1 MSSSQRASRSPGDST
16 SQRESGGPSA
26 YEPPELANLPTS
38 VSPSQLSPSMI
49 GPPPSFYDPNQAVT
63 PEGLD
68 YHQWMMA
75 NGYGP
80 GPAQAQAS
88 GNVPFQ
94 QPSQLH
100 HVSPAPNQYT
110 FVQQEQYGPEP
121 YDSHIVHQAQTADR
135 LQRALPTS
143 RRGGGVNYPAA
154 PPLRMPTG
162 PPGAYQQSQQSP
174 PQQQQPFE
182 LQSPAGTEG
191 YYYQDAPL
199 QAPQHQQQPPQQ
211 QPQQQQ
217 RAPHSSYNFVGYQPD
232 QYTTPTYTPGSDFT
246 NLPSSGSTPS
256 QGPPSAHP
264 QTQQQQPLASSSR
277 HASGSGAAR
286 GRGRGVKTTKRPRV
300 DDSQDGG
307 DSDSGS
313 DSEPLQNT
321 TGFSTVS
328 VPPPQGQGSLPTRLP
343 GACKHCKKLKMRCE
357 FPPDDNTCKRCKSG
371 GHQCIVEGRKPRNAP
386 NKREYLLAQI
396 RQKNAIIESLLKQI
410 HNPYLATPM
419 SIASYRMATSP
430 TDQNNQ
436 NVLAWL
442 DRLQASVQAAG
453 TAGGL
458 SAFKMD
464 VRADGPSDD
473 SEEDGADGAG
483 GEPTERG
490 SVGHGQPEDDEPL
503 KDAEDRPTAL
513 PNEAVPIGL
522 LANLALDN
530 KSKRK
535 KKVSAK
541 PKDNESS
548 DDDVGVACETFF
560 DPGPAFNLGLR
571 ATMIESV
578 SPPEILVHGLV
589 TPDDVEKLFK
599 IFFEKVN
606 PHCDV
611 LDPIL
616 HTPASTFARCPFLFT
631 VVCAISSRYY
641 TEKSEIY
648 PIAMHFAKHAAASA
662 LLNGWKSVELSQAY
676 ILMSLY
682 GVPAR
687 RWEEDRNWL
696 YTGLAIRIATDLNL
710 HVVSNVK
717 PKTEKQER
725 EMINQTR
732 VWLLCFNLDRSTAS
746 QFGKPSTIKEDYT
759 IRHSND
765 WYKSSRMNSP
775 LNIGTSA
782 YAQLLRVVSRFHEA
796 IYSDPES
803 PTGLNQHLDFR
814 SVILEHDEQLT
825 VFFNEWMDRFQRDS
839 DMTDP
844 VLKFRAELLPFLTA
858 YSRLVMYSFGFQQAF
873 KRGFQPEDHMFLEKC
888 YELATTVITILVDSL
903 IPTGYMSTSPDGYF
917 VFASFAS
924 AFLLKL
930 LRPEFSGFVPRERQQ
945 AIFDLISRLIDK
957 LGSPDV
963 AIDERHTPALH
974 SRFLHGLLRKH
985 RRDLAVSSRPS
996 DAHGP
1001 PSQPQPQASN
1011 RGAAPGSANSN
1022 TSTTAFQQS
1031 QASASQ
1037 YGGLG
1042 SAGAG
1047 GAPYNNIT
1055 ASIAGSSPAAFS
1067 DSSFTLG
1074 GLSPSSSSPV
1084 FETEPSYMAVNG
1096 NGHVNGHDAAG
1107 MFQFGAQSD
1116 ENWGAL
1122 LALQNPNYW
1131 KDMMMPGFTWPESPS
1146 SMQEHTMTNGFDT
1159 SFGYQMAAPLSG

>member
-1 MSSSQRASRSPGDST
+1 MSADASASSPSSDSDGFVHVGDEEDADWTVVLSRAS
-16 SQRESGGPSA
+16 
-26 YEPPELANLPTS
+26 
-38 VSPSQLSPSMI
+38 
-49 GPPPSFYDPNQAVT
+49 
-63 PEGLD
+63 
-68 YHQWMMA
+68 
-75 NGYGP
+75 
-80 GPAQAQAS
+80 
-88 GNVPFQ
+88 
-94 QPSQLH
+94 
-100 HVSPAPNQYT
+100 
-110 FVQQEQYGPEP
+110 
-121 YDSHIVHQAQTADR
+121 
-135 LQRALPTS
+135 
-143 RRGGGVNYPAA
+143 
-154 PPLRMPTG
+154 
-162 PPGAYQQSQQSP
+162 
-174 PQQQQPFE
+174 
-182 LQSPAGTEG
+182 
-191 YYYQDAPL
+191 
-199 QAPQHQQQPPQQ
+199 
-211 QPQQQQ
+211 
-217 RAPHSSYNFVGYQPD
+217 
-232 QYTTPTYTPGSDFT
+232 
-246 NLPSSGSTPS
+246 
-256 QGPPSAHP
+256 
-264 QTQQQQPLASSSR
+264 
-277 HASGSGAAR
+277 
-286 GRGRGVKTTKRPRV
+286 
-300 DDSQDGG
+300 
-307 DSDSGS
+307 
-313 DSEPLQNT
+313 
-321 TGFSTVS
+321 
-328 VPPPQGQGSLPTRLP
+328 
-343 GACKHCKKLKMRCE
+343 
-357 FPPDDNTCKRCKSG
+357 
-371 GHQCIVEGRKPRNAP
+371 
-386 NKREYLLAQI
+386 KREYLLAQI

-453 TAGGL
+453 ASAGA

-464 VRADGPSDD
+464 ARAEGHSDD
-473 SEEDGADGAG
+473 SDDEGQDGAA

-490 SVGHGQPEDDEPL
+490 SVGQPEDDEPL

-513 PNEAVPIGL
+513 PSEAVPIGL

-535 KKVSAK
+535 KKTPAK
-541 PKDNESS
+541 PKEGESS

-599 IFFEKVN
+599 IYFERVN
-606 PHCDV
+606 VHCDV
-611 LDPIL
+611 LDPVL

-641 TEKSEIY
+641 TEKSDIY

-725 EMINQTR
+725 EMVNQTR
-732 VWLLCFNLDRSTAS
+732 VWLLCFNLDRSTSA

-765 WYKSSRMNSP
+765 WYKSSRMNSA

-782 YAQLLRVVSRFHEA
+782 YAQMLRVVSRFHEA
-796 IYSDPES
+796 VYSDPES
-803 PTGLNQHLDFR
+803 PTGLNQNLDFR
-814 SVILEHDEQLT
+814 SVILDYDSQLT
-825 VFFNEWMDRFQRDS
+825 QYFEEWMDRFRRDS

-844 VLKFRAELLPFLTA
+844 ALKFRAELLPFLTGYA
-858 YSRLVMYSFGFQQAF
+858 RLVMYSFGFQQAF
-873 KRGFQPEDHMFLEKC
+873 RRGFQPEDQLFLEKC
-888 YELATTVITILVDSL
+888 FESAKAVIVTLVDTL
-903 IPTGYMSTSPDGYF
+903 IPTGYMRTSPDGYF

-930 LRPEFSGFVPRERQQ
+930 LRPEFAHSVSRERQQ
-945 AIFDLISRLIDK
+945 EIFDLITRLIEK
-957 LGSPDV
+957 LGSPEV

-985 RRDLAVSSRPS
+985 RRDLAVSARLS
-996 DAHGP
+996 DQQP
-1001 PSQPQPQASN
+1001 PSQPPAQTATRNASGN
-1011 RGAAPGSANSN
+1011 ATGSSSN
-1022 TSTTAFQQS
+1022 FQQQPS
-1031 QASASQ
+1031 PGQAAASQ
-1037 YGGLG
+1037 YGPLG
-1042 SAGAG
+1042 SAPG
-1047 GAPYNNIT
+1047 GSYE
-1055 ASIAGSSPAAFS
+1055 SIAGSSPASFS
-1067 DSSFTLG
+1067 DSSYTM
-1074 GLSPSSSSPV
+1074 PTSPV
-1084 FETEPSYMAVNG
+1084 FETEPAYTAVNDG
-1096 NGHVNGHDAAG
+1096 SPNG
-1107 MFQFGAQSD
+1107 MFQFGTQQD

-1131 KDMMMPGFTWPESPS
+1131 KDMMMPGFTWPESPP
-1146 SMQEHTMTNGFDT
+1146 SMDSHMSNGYENTFNQ
-1159 SFGYQMAAPLSG
+1159 YQMSAPIISG

>member
-1 MSSSQRASRSPGDST
+1 MCSDSSSSSDGFVHVEED
-16 SQRESGGPSA
+16 
-26 YEPPELANLPTS
+26 ELADWTVVL
-38 VSPSQLSPSMI
+38 
-49 GPPPSFYDPNQAVT
+49 
-63 PEGLD
+63 
-68 YHQWMMA
+68 
-75 NGYGP
+75 P
-80 GPAQAQAS
+80 GPRRRRRTD
-88 GNVPFQ
+88 
-94 QPSQLH
+94 L
-100 HVSPAPNQYT
+100 APCL
-110 FVQQEQYGPEP
+110 
-121 YDSHIVHQAQTADR
+121 A
-135 LQRALPTS
+135 
-143 RRGGGVNYPAA
+143 RR
-154 PPLRMPTG
+154 RT
-162 PPGAYQQSQQSP
+162 
-174 PQQQQPFE
+174 
-182 LQSPAGTEG
+182 
-191 YYYQDAPL
+191 
-199 QAPQHQQQPPQQ
+199 
-211 QPQQQQ
+211 
-217 RAPHSSYNFVGYQPD
+217 
-232 QYTTPTYTPGSDFT
+232 
-246 NLPSSGSTPS
+246 
-256 QGPPSAHP
+256 
-264 QTQQQQPLASSSR
+264 
-277 HASGSGAAR
+277 
-286 GRGRGVKTTKRPRV
+286 
-300 DDSQDGG
+300 
-307 DSDSGS
+307 
-313 DSEPLQNT
+313 
-321 TGFSTVS
+321 
-328 VPPPQGQGSLPTRLP
+328 
-343 GACKHCKKLKMRCE
+343 
-357 FPPDDNTCKRCKSG
+357 
-371 GHQCIVEGRKPRNAP
+371 
-386 NKREYLLAQI
+386 
-396 RQKNAIIESLLKQI
+396 I

-453 TAGGL
+453 ASGGAN
-458 SAFKMD
+458 AFKMD
-464 VRADGPSDD
+464 TRAEGASDESDD
-473 SEEDGADGAG
+473 EGQDGGA

-490 SVGHGQPEDDEPL
+490 SVGQPEDDEPL

-535 KKVSAK
+535 KKAPAK
-541 PKDNESS
+541 PKEGESS

-599 IFFEKVN
+599 IYFERVN
-606 PHCDV
+606 VHCDV
-611 LDPIL
+611 LDPVL

-725 EMINQTR
+725 EMVNQTR
-732 VWLLCFNLDRSTAS
+732 VWLLCFNLDRSTSA

-759 IRHSND
+759 IRHSD
-765 WYKSSRMNSP
+765 EWYKSSRMNDA

-782 YAQLLRVVSRFHEA
+782 YAQMLRVVSRFHEA
-796 IYSDPES
+796 VYSDPDS
-803 PTGLNQHLDFR
+803 PTGLNQNLDFR
-814 SVILEHDEQLT
+814 SVILEYDRELT
-825 VFFNEWMDRFQRDS
+825 QYFEEWMERFRRDS

-844 VLKFRAELLPFLTA
+844 ALKFRAELLPFLTG

-873 KRGFQPEDHMFLEKC
+873 RRGFQPEDQLFLEKC
-888 YELATTVITILVDSL
+888 FESAKAVIMTLVDSL
-903 IPTGYMSTSPDGYF
+903 IPTGYMRTSPDGHF

-930 LRPEFSGFVPRERQQ
+930 LRPEFAHHVSRERQQ
-945 AIFDLISRLIDK
+945 EIFDLITRLIEK
-957 LGSPDV
+957 LGSPEV

-985 RRDLAVSSRPS
+985 RRDLAVSARLP
-996 DAHGP
+996 DQRP
-1001 PSQPQPQASN
+1001 PSQPPAQTATRN
-1011 RGAAPGSANSN
+1011 APASANSSN
-1022 TSTTAFQQS
+1022 SSSYFQEQS
-1031 QASASQ
+1031 RAK
-1037 YGGLG
+1037 
-1042 SAGAG
+1042 
-1047 GAPYNNIT
+1047 
-1055 ASIAGSSPAAFS
+1055 ASIAGSSPASFS
-1067 DSSFTLG
+1067 DSSYTM
-1074 GLSPSSSSPV
+1074 PTSPV
-1084 FETEPSYMAVNG
+1084 FETEPAYAAVNG
-1096 NGHVNGHDAAG
+1096 DSPNG
-1107 MFQFGAQSD
+1107 MFQFGTQQD

-1131 KDMMMPGFTWPESPS
+1131 KDMMMPGFTWPESPPS
-1146 SMQEHTMTNGFDT
+1146 VDHHMSNGYDT
-1159 SFGYQMAAPLSG
+1159 FNQYQMSAPIISG

>member
-1 MSSSQRASRSPGDST
+1 MTSMSSDYSSDKSWS
-16 SQRESGGPSA
+16 SLS
-26 YEPPELANLPTS
+26 
-38 VSPSQLSPSMI
+38 SPSSI
-49 GPPPSFYDPNQAVT
+49 
-63 PEGLD
+63 
-68 YHQWMMA
+68 
-75 NGYGP
+75 
-80 GPAQAQAS
+80 
-88 GNVPFQ
+88 
-94 QPSQLH
+94 
-100 HVSPAPNQYT
+100 
-110 FVQQEQYGPEP
+110 
-121 YDSHIVHQAQTADR
+121 
-135 LQRALPTS
+135 
-143 RRGGGVNYPAA
+143 
-154 PPLRMPTG
+154 
-162 PPGAYQQSQQSP
+162 
-174 PQQQQPFE
+174 
-182 LQSPAGTEG
+182 
-191 YYYQDAPL
+191 
-199 QAPQHQQQPPQQ
+199 
-211 QPQQQQ
+211 
-217 RAPHSSYNFVGYQPD
+217 
-232 QYTTPTYTPGSDFT
+232 
-246 NLPSSGSTPS
+246 
-256 QGPPSAHP
+256 
-264 QTQQQQPLASSSR
+264 ASSSGGFLDGDESLADWNLILPR
-277 HASGSGAAR
+277 HS
-286 GRGRGVKTTKRPRV
+286 
-300 DDSQDGG
+300 
-307 DSDSGS
+307 
-313 DSEPLQNT
+313 
-321 TGFSTVS
+321 
-328 VPPPQGQGSLPTRLP
+328 
-343 GACKHCKKLKMRCE
+343 
-357 FPPDDNTCKRCKSG
+357 
-371 GHQCIVEGRKPRNAP
+371 
-386 NKREYLLAQI
+386 KREYLLAQI

-442 DRLQASVQAAG
+442 DRLQASVQAAR
-453 TAGGL
+453 ASGGL
-458 SAFKMD
+458 NAFKMD
-464 VRADGPSDD
+464 SRADGASDD
-473 SEEDGADGAG
+473 SEEDGAEGAG

-490 SVGHGQPEDDEPL
+490 SVGQPEDDEPL

-513 PNEAVPIGL
+513 ANEAVPIGL

-530 KSKRK
+530 KSKRRK
-535 KKVSAK
+535 KPAAK

-578 SPPEILVHGLV
+578 SPPDILVHGLV

-611 LDPIL
+611 LDPVL

-725 EMINQTR
+725 EMVNQTR
-732 VWLLCFNLDRSTAS
+732 VWLLCFNLDRSTAA

-782 YAQLLRVVSRFHEA
+782 YAQMLRVVSRFHEA

-803 PTGLNQHLDFR
+803 PTGLTQNLDFR

-825 VFFNEWMDRFQRDS
+825 VFFNEWMDRFKRDS
-839 DMTDP
+839 DMTDSM
-844 VLKFRAELLPFLTA
+844 LKFRAELLPFLTG

-873 KRGFQPEDHMFLEKC
+873 KRGFQPEDHIFLEKC
-888 YELATTVITILVDSL
+888 YELATTVITILIDSL
-903 IPTGYMSTSPDGYF
+903 IPTGYMRTSPDGYF

-945 AIFDLISRLIDK
+945 EIFDLISRLIEK

-996 DAHGP
+996 DQPGP
-1001 PSQPQPQASN
+1001 PSQPPQQASN
-1011 RGAAPGSANSN
+1011 RGASGSSSANAT
-1022 TSTTAFQQS
+1022 TSTFQR
-1031 QASASQ
+1031 APAASQ
-1037 YGGLG
+1037 FGNLSG
-1042 SAGAG
+1042 AGAG
-1047 GAPYNNIT
+1047 GASYD
-1055 ASIAGSSPAAFS
+1055 SIAGSSPTALS

-1074 GLSPSSSSPV
+1074 GLSSSSPSPV
-1084 FETEPSYMAVNG
+1084 FETEPAYMAVNG
-1096 NGHVNGHDAAG
+1096 NGYANGHDAAG
-1107 MFQFGAQSD
+1107 MFQFGTQQD

-1131 KDMMMPGFTWPESPS
+1131 KDMMMPGFTWPESPP
-1146 SMQEHTMTNGFDT
+1146 SMQDHVMTNGFDST
-1159 SFGYQMAAPLSG
+1159 FNYQMTAPLSG